1 MQQFLSITGALSD
14 ESRVRALM
22 LLKNGELCVCQIIE
36 MLNLA
41 PSTVSKHMT
50 ILLHAGLVE
59 RRKEGRWHYYRLAEN
74 NVMPLVQETMEWIKG
89 ALKENPTVIG
99 DEMRLKSV
107 VKQDKE
113 ALCECYRKGLD
124 DDDKD
129 QRKWDHP

>member
-59 RRKEGRWHYYRLAEN
+59 RRKEGRWHYYRLTEN
-74 NVMPLVQETMEWIKG
+74 NVTPLVQETLDWIEG

-107 VKQDKE
+107 VEKDKE
-113 ALCECYRKGLD
+113 ALCECYRKGPENG
-124 DDDKD
+124 
-129 QRKWDHP
+129 Q

>member
-1 MQQFLSITGALSD
+1 MQQFLHVTAALSD

-59 RRKEGRWHYYRLAEN
+59 RRKEGRWHYYRFAEN
-74 NVMPLVQETMEWIKG
+74 DLTPLVQETLDWVRRT
-89 ALKENPTVIG
+89 LKEDPTAVA

-107 VKQDKE
+107 VRRDKE
-113 ALCECYRKGLD
+113 ALCECYRKSPED
-124 DDDKD
+124 NDKE
-129 QRKWDHP
+129 